1 MTLVRLEFWNLRKIV
16 DSFSRGEQHHALCAI
31 PFNLV
36 NQYIFWLVFALYI
49 VLSVWTALSLLG
61 HVLLKFV
68 PELRSALIWTQMPRV
83 SSAFYYIDFS
93 DSIYNYFSRASASSR
108 WPA

>member
-1 MTLVRLEFWNLRKIV
+1 M
-16 DSFSRGEQHHALCAI
+16 CAI

-83 SSAFYYIDFS
+83 S
-93 DSIYNYFSRASASSR
+93 
-108 WPA
+108 